1 MHNPLLVDTVKCFR
15 ETLGHYSK
23 NISIASHHHILES
36 FCIVYVFVVHVLICD
51 DNQMPI
57 SISRTGLQFEFG
69 WKF

>member
-1 MHNPLLVDTVKCFR
+1 
-15 ETLGHYSK
+15 
-23 NISIASHHHILES
+23 
-36 FCIVYVFVVHVLICD
+36 VYVFVVHVLICD